1 MKKTVIFIIVSIIL
15 LSLICLALSANVHD
29 RMTVKEIKGSQ
40 FVIFKAKDNDYLEAD
55 NNFADIYLSIEDADT
70 LGLSDGEFALVTADV
85 TRYDGGEFGYTGNKS
100 INKLISYEII
110 SADEAAA
117 RCGVLEASKTDS
129 LFGHRMLIHHSN
141 GNIYLVFH
149 YIGHNYLVYL
159 NETLVGE
166 YENLDEEKDLVAF
179 LDSVSG
185 SESVQTDKST
195 PLTRSEE

>member
-1 MKKTVIFIIVSIIL
+1 MKKLIIL
-15 LSLICLALSANVHD
+15 FSAIILIHLSSCTAVTDGLK
-29 RMTVKEIKGSQ
+29 TTEIEKSQ
-40 FVIFKAKDNDYLEAD
+40 FVIFKAMDDYFEAD
-55 NNFADIYLSIEDADT
+55 NNFIDLYITDQDAK
-70 LGLSDGEFALVTADV
+70 LIGMNDGDFALVTADV
-85 TRYDGGEFGYTGNKS
+85 TRYEGGEFGYKGNKS

-185 SESVQTDKST
+185 AESVQTDKST